1 MLVEWFDFMLLLWRL
16 DKDGVELMFDM
27 VFGDWLLLSFVN
39 LEIDWLFFIL
49 LLFGFMVDWLFDW
62 LLFWLVL
69 FELFFNIFFWYFVF
83 VFWNYIW
90 KIYYYE
96 NVVLFEL
103 LLYWYFLNLKC
114 MNMFVFI
121 IYCIIY
127 ICMFC

>member
-121 IYCIIY
+121 IYYIIY

>member
-16 DKDGVELMFDM
+16 DNDGVELMFDM

-103 LLYWYFLNLKC
+103 LLYFLNLKC

>member
-16 DKDGVELMFDM
+16 DNDGVELMFDM

>member
-16 DKDGVELMFDM
+16 DNDGVELMFDM

-121 IYCIIY
+121 IYYIIY